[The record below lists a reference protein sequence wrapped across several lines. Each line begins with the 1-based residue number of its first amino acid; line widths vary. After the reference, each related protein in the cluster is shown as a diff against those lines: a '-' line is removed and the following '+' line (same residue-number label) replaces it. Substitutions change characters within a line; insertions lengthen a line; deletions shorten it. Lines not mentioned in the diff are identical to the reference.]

1 MNVSLPYFRDH
12 ANNVVFVSANFS
24 LPLSL
29 ILEPI
34 KQLLYDEGIKIVMLF
49 ILFII
54 IFLLDF
60 ERLRKL
66 DPKIYICGQNL
77 LCKL

>member
-1 MNVSLPYFRDH
+1 MNVSLPYSRDH
-12 ANNVVFVSANFS
+12 ANDVTFVSANFS

-49 ILFII
+49 ILFIN

-66 DPKIYICGQNL
+66 DRKIYIHCQDL
-77 LCKL
+77 LSKL